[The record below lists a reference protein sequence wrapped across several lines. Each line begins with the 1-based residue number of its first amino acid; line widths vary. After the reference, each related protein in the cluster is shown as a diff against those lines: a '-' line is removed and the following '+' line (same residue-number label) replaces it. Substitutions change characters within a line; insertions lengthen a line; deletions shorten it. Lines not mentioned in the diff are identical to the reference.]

1 MTDTLPLSPET
12 VRPAQ
17 EAGRIEPRTAVFRM
31 RVGQAMT
38 AKPSAARTSDSLEAV
53 VRMMDGADTSSVV
66 LTDDTGR
73 PAGIVTEQDITRRAA
88 FRLPGNTP
96 AADLMSHPVKSIDAG
111 EYLYRAI
118 AMMRRAGLRHMPVV
132 DSLGVLVGMLDL
144 HTALG
149 FASRT
154 LMEQVDS
161 LTQDTDVDGNI
172 RAKAAQVDLADQL
185 FRDNIPATDIQA
197 LLSGLNL
204 DIYRRVVDRN
214 IAAMAED
221 GLGPPPVEFTVIV
234 MGSGGRGE
242 SFLFPDQ
249 DNGFI
254 IDDYPDDQHSR
265 IDGWFINLAERMV
278 MDLDRIGLPLCRG
291 YVMATNPLWRKTLG
305 QWRHQISLWSN
316 KKSST
321 VLRHCDIFFDFR
333 AAWGPAGKA
342 RALRAHVTGI
352 AKGNALLLNQM
363 FQSELDH
370 EPALGWFRR
379 FKTMSETDA
388 PGFRGYLN
396 LKHTGTLPLVEGV
409 RLLTLREGTQAIPT
423 LERIPALLAAGV
435 LSTDEADDLT
445 GAYRHISHLLLRQQ
459 IADFKSGKPV
469 TNYVHPSVL
478 TRREA
483 HVLKDSFEA
492 IRNFQVRIRGDFTG
506 TVL

>member
-17 EAGRIEPRTAVFRM
+17 EAGAIEPRTAVFRM

-38 AKPSAARTSDSLEAV
+38 AGPTAARTSDNLETLA
-53 VRMMDGADTSSVV
+53 RMMDGAETSSVV
-66 LTDDTGR
+66 LIDDDGR
-73 PAGIVTEQDITRRAA
+73 PEGIVTERDIARAA
-88 FRLPGNTP
+88 FRLPGGTT
-96 AADLMSHPVKSIDAG
+96 AAQVMSQPVKTIDAG

-118 AMMRRAGLRHMPVV
+118 AMMRRAGLRHMPVT
-132 DSLGVLVGMLDL
+132 DSRGALVGMLDL

-154 LMEQVDS
+154 LMEQIDS
-161 LTQDTDVDGNI
+161 LTQDTDVDGMA
-172 RAKAAQVDLADQL
+172 RLKAAQVGLADQL

-197 LLSGLNL
+197 LISGLNL

-214 IAAMAED
+214 LAAMTAD
-221 GLGPPPVEFTVIV
+221 GLGSPPAEFTVIV

-254 IDDYPDDQHSR
+254 IDDYPDDRHTE
-265 IDGWFINLAERMV
+265 IDGWFIKLAERMV
-278 MDLDRIGLPLCRG
+278 ADLDRIGLPLCKG
-291 YVMATNPLWRKTLG
+291 FVMATNPLWRKTQS
-305 QWRHQISLWSN
+305 QWRNQISLWSA

-333 AAWGPAGKA
+333 AAWGPAEKA
-342 RALRAHVTGI
+342 RALRDHVTEI

-363 FQSELDH
+363 FQSEQDN

-379 FKTMSETDA
+379 FKTMSETNA
-388 PGFRGYLN
+388 PGYRGYLN
-396 LKHTGTLPLVEGV
+396 LKHTGTMPLVEGV
-409 RLLTLREGTQAIPT
+409 RLLTLREGIQAIPT
-423 LERIPALLAAGV
+423 LERIPALHAAGV
-435 LSTDEADDLT
+435 LSPDEADDLT

-459 IADFKSGKPV
+459 IADFKAGRRV

-483 HVLKDSFEA
+483 HMLKDSFVA
-492 IRNFQVRIRGDFTG
+492 IRNFQIRIRGDFTG